1 MSDLS
6 QLWGP
11 RALPR
16 PTGGDPFCEMNETE
30 ADSPTVG
37 SRVGSW
43 ALLPGLPLL
52 SKHGLIFRTTR
63 GFRLILELTCTNP
76 GIGLSLL
83 EILVPVSGDKH

>member
-11 RALPR
+11 SALSR
-16 PTGGDPFCEMNETE
+16 PTGGDPGCEMNETE
-30 ADSPTVG
+30 ADSPDVG

-52 SKHGLIFRTTR
+52 TKYGLIFRTTR
-63 GFRLILELTCTNP
+63 GFRLILELSCTNP
-76 GIGLSLL
+76 GISLSLL
-83 EILVPVSGDKH
+83 EVLVPVSGDKL